1 MRHKDKKRLNPLK
14 KNYKSIIFLVVLLL
28 AFFSLIAVGYF
39 NIKEPENQAGAATN
53 AATDNTPPI
62 TPTTST
68 QMQDFPNTVQGTF
81 TGILNAKYIKEELD
95 PIIVLYV
102 SSRLPGMA
110 MIYYPQE
117 KKLVCG
123 TPQMV
128 INDISLFDGAQHT
141 LTYSFQNP
149 GIQYFSYDNKIL
161 SQSDFHLNIPS
172 LLTGNTVGV
181 SEKFINPHFGS
192 VEINSNPNT

>member
-1 MRHKDKKRLNPLK
+1 MSHKDKKKLTPLIK
-14 KNYKSIIFLVVLLL
+14 KNKIIILLVILLL
-28 AFFSLIAVGYF
+28 AIFSLIVVGF
-39 NIKEPENQAGAATN
+39 FSIKEQKIQAGAASNT
-53 AATDNTPPI
+53 ATTDSPSI
-62 TPTTST
+62 TST
-68 QMQDFPNTVQGTF
+68 EMQDFPNTVQGTF

-110 MIYYPQE
+110 MIYYSQE
-117 KKLVCG
+117 KKLVYG

-149 GIQYFSYDNKIL
+149 GKQYFSYDNTVL